1 MHTVWKGAI
10 SFGLVH
16 VPVKMFSATEDKDVS
31 LRYIH
36 KECGSPLSYVRKC
49 PVCDREVAW
58 EEIGKGYE
66 YEKGKFVIFD
76 KDELDALTEEST
88 KTIAI
93 LDFVDLKEIDPIYFQ
108 KTYYLSPD
116 QAGAGAYGLLME
128 AMRQTGKIGVAKI
141 SIRSKSSLAA
151 IRVLDNCLSIETMFY
166 PDEIRPVTQVPGLP
180 EAAAVSDKELEMA
193 KLLIS
198 QLSTPFEPGKY
209 TDDYRQ
215 RMLDLI
221 AGKVAGEEIR
231 VAPARAE
238 ANVIDLMAALQAS
251 IEAVQHIPSDPGTP
265 AGTEAKPRR
274 TGSGRKKAAKPASKA
289 AGASAG
295 AGPAAVGSG
304 RAAAG
309 TSAAGGS
316 PAAGAGTAAAGGGL
330 AAGAAT
336 AGAGGGPAAGAGT
349 ATPGGSPAAEA
360 GTAAGGAAGAAA
372 AGAGAA
378 PVIAPKPKR
387 RSPKSKQTVS

>member
-16 VPVKMFSATEDKDVS
+16 VPVKMFSATEDKDIS

-49 PVCDREVAW
+49 PVCDKEVGW

-66 YEKGKFVIFD
+66 YEKGKFVLFD
-76 KDELDALTEEST
+76 KEELEQLTEESS
-88 KTIAI
+88 KNIAI

-116 QAGAGAYGLLME
+116 QAGSGAYLLLME
-128 AMRQTGKIGVAKI
+128 AMRQTGKIGIAKI

-151 IRVLDNCLSIETMFY
+151 IRVLDECLAIETIFY
-166 PDEIRPVTQVPGLP
+166 PDEVRPVSQVPGLP
-180 EAAAVSDKELEMA
+180 EARAVNDKELDMA
-193 KLLIS
+193 KMLID

-221 AGKVAGEEIR
+221 SAKVAGEEFH
-231 VAPARAE
+231 VAPARQE
-238 ANVIDLMAALQAS
+238 SNVIDLMAALQAS
-251 IEAVQHIPSDPGTP
+251 IEAAQAPAIPTDPG
-265 AGTEAKPRR
+265 R
-274 TGSGRKKAAKPASKA
+274 
-289 AGASAG
+289 
-295 AGPAAVGSG
+295 
-304 RAAAG
+304 
-309 TSAAGGS
+309 
-316 PAAGAGTAAAGGGL
+316 AAGAGSGAAGAAGAKRRSAGKRTAAGA

-336 AGAGGGPAAGAGT
+336 G
-349 ATPGGSPAAEA
+349 
-360 GTAAGGAAGAAA
+360 

-378 PVIAPKPKR
+378 GMAAGADAGAGAAQPGAADAAQAAPGASTGASVPVIAPKTPKR
-387 RSPKSKQTVS
+387 RSSKAKKTIS

>member
-16 VPVKMFSATEDKDVS
+16 VPVKMFSATEDKDIS

-49 PVCDREVAW
+49 PVCDKEVAW

-66 YEKGKFVIFD
+66 YEKGKFVLFN
-76 KDELDALTEEST
+76 KEELDQLTEEST
-88 KTIAI
+88 KNITI
-93 LDFVDLKEIDPIYFQ
+93 LDFVDLTEIDPIYFQ

-116 QAGAGAYGLLME
+116 QAGTNAYRLLME
-128 AMRQTGKIGVAKI
+128 AMRQTGKIGIAKI

-151 IRVLDNCLSIETMFY
+151 IRVLANCLAIETIFY
-166 PDEIRPVTQVPGLP
+166 PDEVRPVSQVPGLP
-180 EAAAVSDKELEMA
+180 EAGAVSDKELDMA

-198 QLSTPFEPGKY
+198 QLSTPFEPEKY

-221 AGKVAGEEIR
+221 SHKVAGEEYHI
-231 VAPARAE
+231 APAKQE

-251 IEAVQHIPSDPGTP
+251 IEAVQHIPADPGTS
-265 AGTEAKPRR
+265 AGAVAAK
-274 TGSGRKKAAKPASKA
+274 AKPAAGPKRKTAKSKA
-289 AGASAG
+289 A
-295 AGPAAVGSG
+295 
-304 RAAAG
+304 AAA
-309 TSAAGGS
+309 
-316 PAAGAGTAAAGGGL
+316 PVIDE
-330 AAGAAT
+330 AT
-336 AGAGGGPAAGAGT
+336 GPI
-349 ATPGGSPAAEA
+349 
-360 GTAAGGAAGAAA
+360 
-372 AGAGAA
+372 

-387 RSPKSKQTVS
+387 RTAKSKETVS